1 MSISN
6 GMHRLPTHQF
16 QGFLLLVFG
25 GVYWKTLQKMMV
37 STRNLLFQGLFF
49 AGDSHLLY
57 INKTYDNW
65 GDSSQPLV
73 VSKPDFWIMVSRLTT
88 SLLDLCA
95 LSIAGFF
102 LPFLGYHLKMG
113 GWKLLEIFL
122 VEIFTEYETSVKR
135 NLPKIVGLPKWAFF
149 FGRAVQACDVAISQV
164 RNFSLWIWK
173 AD

>member
-1 MSISN
+1 
-6 GMHRLPTHQF
+6 MHRLPTHQF

-49 AGDSHLLY
+49 ADGSHLLY

-65 GDSSQPLV
+65 GDSSQPLA
-73 VSKPDFWIMVSRLTT
+73 VSKPDFWIMVSRLIT
-88 SLLDLCA
+88 SDSWTCVRYLLLD
-95 LSIAGFF
+95 FF
-102 LPFLGYHLKMG
+102 SHFLGYHLRMG

-135 NLPKIVGLPKWAFF
+135 HLPKIVGLPKWAFF
-149 FGRAVQACDVAISQV
+149 FAGAVQACDVAISQV
-164 RNFSLWIWK
+164 RNFSLWIWT